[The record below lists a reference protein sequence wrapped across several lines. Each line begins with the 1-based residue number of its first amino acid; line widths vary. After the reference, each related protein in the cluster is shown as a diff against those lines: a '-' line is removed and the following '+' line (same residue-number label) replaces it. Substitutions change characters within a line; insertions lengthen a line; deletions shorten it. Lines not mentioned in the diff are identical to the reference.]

1 MFTYKDQVSRQAQNL
16 TDHSASALPW
26 TNLLPD
32 KFKIFSITNRQ
43 ICQGSLPQQ
52 IDKLCRL
59 GVKDFI
65 LREKDLSPK
74 DYASLAAEV
83 LKVCQKHRAN
93 LILHSFWQ
101 IADDKPT
108 GSIGQWSDC
117 KLTCDKVHF
126 PLWLLE
132 RDHAQIVAK
141 GFTEIGCSCH
151 SIEEAQRAID
161 LGATYITASH
171 IYPTDCKKGLAPR
184 GLEFL
189 NDICSFVK
197 SQKGNDFPVYA
208 LGGIKTDGS
217 QFEELKAAGASGA
230 CLMSGLMKL

>member
-1 MFTYKDQVSRQAQNL
+1 MFTYKDQVSREAVL
-16 TDHSASALPW
+16 PIDHP
-26 TNLLPD
+26 N
-32 KFKIFSITNRQ
+32 FKVISITNRQ
-43 ICQGSLPQQ
+43 ICQGPLPVQ

-65 LREKDLSPK
+65 LREKDMSPS
-74 DYASLAAEV
+74 DYANLAADV
-83 LKVCQKHRAN
+83 LKVCQNHGAN
-93 LILHSFWQ
+93 LMLHSFWQ
-101 IADDKPT
+101 VANLDNKI
-108 GSIGQWSDC
+108 
-117 KLTCDKVHF
+117 HF

-132 RDHAQIVAK
+132 RDHAEISAK
-141 GFTEIGCSCH
+141 GFAEIGCSCH
-151 SIEEAQRAID
+151 SIEEAKRAID

-184 GLEFL
+184 GLDFL
-189 NDICSFVK
+189 KEICQFVK

-217 QFEELKAAGASGA
+217 QFEELKLAGADGA

>member
-1 MFTYKDQVSRQAQNL
+1 MFMYKNKVSGQATDL
-16 TDHSASALPW
+16 TDDSVGSLPCS
-26 TNLLPD
+26 TRIPD
-32 KFKIFSITNRQ
+32 NFKVISITNRTL
-43 ICQGSLPQQ
+43 CQGPLPQQ

-65 LREKDLSPK
+65 LREKDLSPSE
-74 DYASLAAEV
+74 YANLAAEV
-83 LKVCQKHRAN
+83 LKVCQNYGAN
-93 LILHSFWQ
+93 LVLHSFWQ
-101 IADDKPT
+101 VAAN
-108 GSIGQWSDC
+108 
-117 KLTCDKVHF
+117 KVHF

-132 RDHAQIVAK
+132 KHHTHITAA
-141 GFTEIGCSCH
+141 GFSEIGCTCH
-151 SIEEAQRAID
+151 SIDEAQRAID

-189 NDICSFVK
+189 KEICQFIK
-197 SQKGNDFPVYA
+197 SQKGDEFPVYA

-217 QFEELKAAGASGA
+217 QFAELKEAGASGA